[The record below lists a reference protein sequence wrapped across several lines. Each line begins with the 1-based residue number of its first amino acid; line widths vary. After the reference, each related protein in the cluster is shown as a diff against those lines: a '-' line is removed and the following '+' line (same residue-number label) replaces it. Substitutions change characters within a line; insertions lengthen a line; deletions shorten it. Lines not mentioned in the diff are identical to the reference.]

1 MKARIVAFVLAP
13 ILTLVA
19 GCNGE
24 DATPKKDAPAGQA
37 AGQAADQQAKLVPGK
52 PDTPAKPAK
61 SAAKKV
67 ELGDKKNVV
76 FEIDGDKRR
85 VLVKA
90 YVCLREGQLEQFLT
104 RKGTK
109 EHEAVVA
116 ADVDARDIHLALT
129 LAGAEP
135 GSPVKFRP
143 EYQPASGA
151 VINVFVEYEDK
162 GKKVRRSAQEWVRG
176 IKTKKDLGISW
187 VFAGSI
193 LIHDPMDP
201 KRKPFY
207 AANDGDVI
215 CLSNF
220 ETALLDLPI
229 MSTTENAD
237 LFFEAHTERIPPLAT
252 PVTVILEPAAKQRPP
267 AKEGAK

>member
-1 MKARIVAFVLAP
+1 MNARMLPLLGLSFAVL
-13 ILTLVA
+13 I

-24 DATPKKDAPAGQA
+24 DTAKRDVSADTRAQPAANKPADA
-37 AGQAADQQAKLVPGK
+37 DKS
-52 PDTPAKPAK
+52 DTPAK
-61 SAAKKV
+61 SAAKRV
-67 ELGDKKNVV
+67 EFGEKKNVIL
-76 FEIDGDKRR
+76 EIDGDRRR
-85 VLVKA
+85 VLVKGH
-90 YVCLREGQLEQFLT
+90 VCLREGQLEQFLT

-143 EYQPASGA
+143 EYQPATGP

-162 GKKVRRSAQEWVRG
+162 GKKIRRPAQEWVRG

-193 LIHDPMDP
+193 LIQDPADP

-237 LFFEAHTERIPPLAT
+237 LFFEAHTERIPQVET
-252 PVTVILEPAAKQRPP
+252 PVTVILEPAAKQQPGGKEP
-267 AKEGAK
+267 AKQPAT

>member
-1 MKARIVAFVLAP
+1 MNSRILAL
-13 ILTLVA
+13 IALSFTLLM

-24 DATPKKDAPAGQA
+24 DAAPKKDAPA
-37 AGQAADQQAKLVPGK
+37 P
-52 PDTPAKPAK
+52 TRAK
-61 SAAKKV
+61 SDSDGAAAPARDKPKATETKKV
-67 ELGDKKNVV
+67 ELGEQKNVIL
-76 FEIDGDKRR
+76 EIDGDKRR
-85 VLVKA
+85 VLIKG

-116 ADVDARDIHLALT
+116 ADLDARDIHLALT
-129 LAGAEP
+129 LASAEP

-143 EYQPASGA
+143 EYQPATGS
-151 VINVFVEYEDK
+151 VINIFVEYEQQ
-162 GKKVRRSAQEWVRG
+162 GKKVRRPAQEWVRS
-176 IKTKKDLGISW
+176 IKTKKDLGIAW

-193 LIHDPMDP
+193 LIQDPQDP

-215 CLSNF
+215 CVSNF

-229 MSTTENAD
+229 VSTAENVD
-237 LFFEAHTERIPPLAT
+237 LFFEAHTERIPPVQT
-252 PVTVILEPAAKQRPP
+252 PVLVILEPAAQKPRQQQPGAPKQ
-267 AKEGAK
+267 GD